1 MTWNLAVAIATFGFV
16 TAVTPGPNN
25 TMLLSL
31 GANFGARRAL
41 PYING
46 IMVGLTT
53 TLTALSLGFGAVLT
67 AFPAIYQVLKI
78 IGFSY
83 IVYLAYKIARSTKA
97 VSAKDSAY
105 IGFVKA
111 VGFQFINPKAWIVG
125 ATLTT
130 TLIPVG
136 GGFGPTALSIL
147 IFLVTTWPGAF
158 IWASLGQTLATVLNN
173 ERRRT
178 IFNWTSAV
186 LLIASMIPA
195 LLV

>member
-1 MTWNLAVAIATFGFV
+1 MTWNVVVSIAIFGFV

-41 PYING
+41 PFING

-53 TLTALSLGFGAVLT
+53 TLTSLSLGFGAVLT
-67 AFPAIYQVLKI
+67 AFPAVYQVMKI
-78 IGFSY
+78 VGFSY
-83 IVYLAYKIARSTKA
+83 IVYLAYKIIRSTKA
-97 VSAKDSAY
+97 VSAKESTY

-111 VGFQFINPKAWIVG
+111 IGFQFINPKAWIVG

-136 GGFGPTALSIL
+136 AGFGPTALSIV

-158 IWASLGQTLATVLNN
+158 IWASIGQSLATLLNN
-173 ERRRT
+173 ERRRA
-178 IFNWTSAV
+178 IFNWTSGI
-186 LLIASMIPA
+186 LLVASMIPA